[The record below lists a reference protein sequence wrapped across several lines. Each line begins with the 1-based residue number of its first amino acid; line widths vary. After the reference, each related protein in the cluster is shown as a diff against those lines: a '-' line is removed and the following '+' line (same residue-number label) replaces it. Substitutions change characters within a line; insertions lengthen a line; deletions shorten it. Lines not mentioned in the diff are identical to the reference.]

1 MPDPATADLLVRWT
15 ARLAIGAYLVRAG
28 WDLSTIGDR
37 DEPLSRSRLALA
49 VRWTWTVGWLIYLVH
64 VLLAFVLIHHGSHA
78 EAWRHVADE
87 TERLTGFRSG
97 AGLVLDHLVSVLWTF
112 DVAMWW
118 RDPGWPRTRQARWL
132 LHPFFS
138 FMAFN
143 ATVVFGPPEWRLVA
157 VVCGV
162 AVGVWAMQQRIR
174 AFANDA
180 VQVEASHS
188 ISADPV
194 QNEPTDKTSRQR

>member
-1 MPDPATADLLVRWT
+1 MLDSAIADRLVRWT

-37 DEPLSRSRLALA
+37 GESSSRSRLALA
-49 VRWTWTVGWLIYLVH
+49 VRWIWTVGWLIYLVH

-97 AGLVLDHLVSVLWTF
+97 AGLVLDHLVTVLWTI

-118 RDPGWPRTRQARWL
+118 RDPGWARTRQARWL
-132 LHPFFS
+132 LHPFFG

-143 ATVVFGPPEWRLVA
+143 ATVVFGPPGWRLVG
-157 VVCGV
+157 VLCGV
-162 AVGVWAMQQRIR
+162 VVGVWAACR
-174 AFANDA
+174 AFRRSRRDA
-180 VQVEASHS
+180 SV
-188 ISADPV
+188 
-194 QNEPTDKTSRQR
+194 

>member
-1 MPDPATADLLVRWT
+1 MLDAATADLLVRWT

-37 DEPLSRSRLALA
+37 DESLSRSRWTRA
-49 VRWTWTVGWLIYLVH
+49 VRWTWTVGCLIYLVH

-78 EAWRHVADE
+78 EAWRHVAEE

-97 AGLVLDHLVSVLWTF
+97 AGLVLDHLVTVLWTF

-118 RDPGWPRTRQARWL
+118 REPSWSRTRLARWL
-132 LHPFFS
+132 LHPFFG

-143 ATVVFGPPEWRLVA
+143 ATVVFGPAGWRIVA
-157 VVCGV
+157 VSAAFVLFWCWARGWRPV
-162 AVGVWAMQQRIR
+162 ARRDHVAQVLKTAGESGDCAGR
-174 AFANDA
+174 A
-180 VQVEASHS
+180 
-188 ISADPV
+188 
-194 QNEPTDKTSRQR
+194 K

>member
-1 MPDPATADLLVRWT
+1 MLDAATADLLVRWT

-37 DEPLSRSRLALA
+37 DESSSGSRWTRA
-49 VRWTWTVGWLIYLVH
+49 VRWIWTVGWLIYVMH

-97 AGLVLDHLVSVLWTF
+97 AGLVLDHLVTVLWTF

-118 RDPGWPRTRQARWL
+118 RDQGWARTRKARWL
-132 LHPFFS
+132 LHPFFG

-143 ATVVFGPPEWRLVA
+143 ATVVFGPPGWRVA
-157 VVCGV
+157 GAVCGV
-162 AVGVWAMQQRIR
+162 AVGVWGACR
-174 AFANDA
+174 AFRR
-180 VQVEASHS
+180 SR
-188 ISADPV
+188 
-194 QNEPTDKTSRQR
+194 TDGSV